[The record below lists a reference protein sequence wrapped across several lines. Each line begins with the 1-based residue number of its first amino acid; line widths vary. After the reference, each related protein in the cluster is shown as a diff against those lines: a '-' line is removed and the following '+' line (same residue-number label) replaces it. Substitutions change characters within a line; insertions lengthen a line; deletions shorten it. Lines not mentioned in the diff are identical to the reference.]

1 MGCDC
6 TKTDSSA
13 VFKAL
18 IYALEIFPNTDRRK
32 LMIILK
38 GRLER
43 AALLIVRILPLKIHF
58 KKINLPPPIMAK
70 TISNLEMLKVIAK
83 MPHRSCR

>member
-1 MGCDC
+1 
-6 TKTDSSA
+6 
-13 VFKAL
+13 
-18 IYALEIFPNTDRRK
+18 
-32 LMIILK
+32 MIILK

-58 KKINLPPPIMAK
+58 KKINLLPPPIMAK